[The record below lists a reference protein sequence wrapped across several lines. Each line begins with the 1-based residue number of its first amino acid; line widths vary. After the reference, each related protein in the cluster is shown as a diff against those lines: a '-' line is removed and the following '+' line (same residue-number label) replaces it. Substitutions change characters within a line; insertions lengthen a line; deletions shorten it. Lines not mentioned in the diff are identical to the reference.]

1 MTRYV
6 QRLGQHHF
14 AHLRAIAEGIPVADS
29 AARYLG
35 TEHGHQ
41 ARSAHL
47 QTVDAV
53 RAIARRRNESAWRLI
68 GLSIRLPSP
77 ALAPS
82 LEDFIAER
90 DLDGW
95 SESDVLAMY
104 QEAYPT
110 DARQARR
117 HRLRERQLDLL
128 RRLQDIAAEQPHPS
142 DLVTGWFDEV
152 DGQKLLHAG
161 FMTLNDLAQRIGRG
175 GQWFSALP
183 GIGKT
188 KSARIEQH
196 LRLLLGSDAFKRPT
210 SDFFILPSRTPYLH
224 PKSAAESDLKG
235 RFLSQEGPKSGAGE
249 VFTTP
254 LSLAVGT
261 ADQAPH
267 VLLPSPALTSPPS
280 ARLLDA
286 DNDLDAIESWITA
299 RAGSAA
305 TIKVYRRESKRLLLW
320 LKYEKL
326 GKALRQMTVDDCRDY
341 MAFLQDI
348 PERWISRRHAAPGTL
363 GWAPFRG
370 PLSLHS
376 QKQAITIVASLFNW
390 LQSAQYLNG
399 NPWLLVNTDTGDD
412 PNKLPIDSRSLSETA
427 MSEVLRFIDNAPPS
441 PSRDRIR
448 FLMQFL
454 ESTGL
459 RSSEILKVQLKDF
472 TLDHQ
477 GRWSLKV
484 MGKGSKLRMVALPG
498 QALQAVNR
506 YLEQRGLGNLQ
517 TASGNL
523 PLLAR
528 TRDPSAPI
536 GYQALYEHVT
546 NWLRKAIHQS
556 ALPHTERIK
565 LARASTHW
573 LRHTYGTR
581 AVARDVPLDV
591 LQAQMGH
598 ASFEMTASLYSKT
611 PMDRRFTEVEK
622 AFPSVFA

>member
-175 GQWFSALP
+175 GRWFYALP

-188 KSARIEQH
+188 KAARIEQH
-196 LRLLLGSDAFKRPT
+196 LRLLLGSDAFKRAT
-210 SDFFILPSRTPYLH
+210 SDFFVLPSHTPHL
-224 PKSAAESDLKG
+224 PQKSVAESDLKG
-235 RFLSQEGPKSGAGE
+235 RFLSQEGIKSGAGE

-305 TIKVYRRESKRLLLW
+305 TIKVYRRESTRLLLW
-320 LKYEKL
+320 LKYERINKTI
-326 GKALRQMTVDDCRDY
+326 RQMNVDDCRDY
-341 MAFLQDI
+341 MTFLQDI
-348 PERWISRRHAAPGTL
+348 PERWISRRHASPGTL

-370 PLSLHS
+370 PLSQQS

-399 NPWLLVNTDTGDD
+399 NPWQLVNTDTGDD

-427 MSEVLRFIDNAPPS
+427 MNEVLRFIDNASPS
-441 PSRDRIR
+441 PARDRIR

-506 YLEQRGLGNLQ
+506 YLEQRGLGNLK
-517 TASGNL
+517 TASGDL
-523 PLLAR
+523 PLLAS
-528 TRDPSAPI
+528 TRDPAAPI
-536 GYQALYEHVT
+536 GYQALYEHVK

-556 ALPHTERIK
+556 ALPYSERIK
-565 LARASTHW
+565 LANASTHW

-581 AVARDVPLDV
+581 SVARDVPLDV

-598 ASFEMTASLYSKT
+598 ASFEMTASLYSKA
-611 PMDRRFTEVEK
+611 PMDRRFAEIEK
-622 AFPSVFA
+622 AFP